1 MRIIIVGCGKIG
13 LSLAESLNREG
24 HDIVIIDTN
33 ADVVN
38 DAASKLDI
46 MGINGNGVIH
56 DVQIDAGVREADI
69 LIATT
74 GSDEI
79 NMLCCMIAKEEG
91 GNLHTIARI
100 RDPEYDMDVKYIR
113 ERLNIGHII
122 NPEKMTALEI
132 IRLLNFPSAIE
143 IDTFA
148 HGMVDMIKMKLPET
162 SPLCGHMLKD
172 LPKLSKVQVLICVIE
187 RGGQVIIPDGD
198 TFLLKNDM
206 ISIIARPQ
214 DAVQFSRENQLE
226 YARARSVMVVG
237 GGRIS
242 YYVAQLFRRRHSKVD
257 LKIIEKDE
265 DRAVFLSDEFTE
277 TTVINGDG
285 SDHRFL
291 LEEGIESHDAF
302 VALTN
307 IDEENVIMS
316 MLASRIDGLRLIT
329 KVNHLQLEDLNN
341 IEIPIGSVVNP
352 KKITSEEV
360 VRYVRSFERSIGSNM
375 ESLYM
380 VADDRVEACEF
391 LVQNDSRIVD
401 IELQNL
407 QLKKNVLVAAIVRNN
422 TVISPHG
429 SDVMKVNDRVV
440 IITTNS
446 GLHDLQDVLAR

>member
-24 HDIVIIDTN
+24 HEIVIIDTN

-56 DVQIDAGVREADI
+56 DVQIDAGVRNADM

-91 GNLHTIARI
+91 ENLHTIARI

-122 NPEKMTALEI
+122 NPEKMTAQEI

-148 HGMVDMIKMKLPET
+148 HGMVDMIKMKLPEA
-162 SPLCGHMLKD
+162 SPLCGHTLKE
-172 LPKLSKVQVLICVIE
+172 LPKISKVQVLICVIE

-198 TFLLKNDM
+198 TFLLKNDL

-242 YYVAQLFRRRHSKVD
+242 YYIALLLRKRHSKID
-257 LKIIEKDE
+257 LKIIEKNE
-265 DRAVFLSDEFTE
+265 DRAVFLSDEFSE
-277 TTVINGDG
+277 TTIIN
-285 SDHRFL
+285 
-291 LEEGIESHDAF
+291 
-302 VALTN
+302 
-307 IDEENVIMS
+307 
-316 MLASRIDGLRLIT
+316 
-329 KVNHLQLEDLNN
+329 
-341 IEIPIGSVVNP
+341 
-352 KKITSEEV
+352 
-360 VRYVRSFERSIGSNM
+360 
-375 ESLYM
+375 
-380 VADDRVEACEF
+380 
-391 LVQNDSRIVD
+391 
-401 IELQNL
+401 
-407 QLKKNVLVAAIVRNN
+407 
-422 TVISPHG
+422 
-429 SDVMKVNDRVV
+429 
-440 IITTNS
+440 
-446 GLHDLQDVLAR
+446 

>member
-13 LSLAESLNREG
+13 LALAVNLNKEG
-24 HDIVIIDTN
+24 HEIAVIDTDP
-33 ADVVN
+33 DVVR
-38 DAASKLDI
+38 DVTSSMDI
-46 MGINGNGVIH
+46 LGINGNGVIH
-56 DVQIDAGVREADI
+56 DVQIEAGVKDADI

-91 GNLHTIARI
+91 NPHTIARI

-113 ERLNIGHII
+113 ERLNIGNII
-122 NPEKMTALEI
+122 NPERMTALEI
-132 IRLLNFPSAIE
+132 VRLLNFPSALE

-148 HGMVDMIKMKLPET
+148 HGMVDMIKLKLT
-162 SPLCGHMLKD
+162 DASPLCGHMLKE
-172 LPKLSKVQVLICVIE
+172 LPKVSKVEVLICVIE

-198 TFLLKNDM
+198 TFLLKNDL
-206 ISIIARPQ
+206 ISIIAKPQ
-214 DAVQFSRENQLE
+214 DAVSFSRENQLE
-226 YARARSVMVVG
+226 YARARSVMTVG
-237 GGRIS
+237 GGRIT
-242 YYVAQLFRRRHSKVD
+242 YYLAQLLRKRHSRIK
-257 LKIIEKDE
+257 LKIIEINE
-265 DRAVFLSDEFTE
+265 DRAVFLSDEFPE
-277 TTVINGDG
+277 YTVIHGDG
-285 SDHRFL
+285 SDHRL
-291 LEEGIESHDAF
+291 LVEEGIEAQDAF
-302 VALTN
+302 VALTS

-316 MLASRIDGLRLIT
+316 MLASRLEGVRLIT
-329 KVNHLQLEDLNN
+329 KVNRLQLEDFDD

-380 VADDRVEACEF
+380 VADNRVEACEF
-391 LVQNDSRIVD
+391 LVKNDERIVD
-401 IELQNL
+401 IPLQELH
-407 QLKKNVLVAAIVRNN
+407 LKKNVIVAAIVRNN

-446 GLHDLQDVLAR
+446 GLHDLRDTLAR

>member
-13 LSLAESLNREG
+13 FALAESLNKEG
-24 HDIVIIDTN
+24 HEITIIDTN
-33 ADVVN
+33 AEVVN
-38 DAASKLDI
+38 NTASTLDVI
-46 MGINGNGVIH
+46 GINGNGVIH
-56 DVQIDAGVREADI
+56 DVQIEAGVKEADI

-79 NMLCCMIAKEEG
+79 NMLCCMIANEE

-113 ERLNIGHII
+113 ERLNIGNII
-122 NPEKMTALEI
+122 NPERMTAQEI
-132 IRLLNFPSAIE
+132 VRLLNFPSAIE

-148 HGMVDMIKMKLPET
+148 HGMVDMIKMKLPEA
-162 SPLCGHMLKD
+162 SPLCGHMLKE
-172 LPKLSKVQVLICVIE
+172 LPKVSKVQVLICVIE

-226 YARARSVMVVG
+226 YARAREVMVVG

-242 YYVAQLFRRRHSKVD
+242 YYLAQLLRKRHSKIN
-257 LKIIEKDE
+257 LKMIEINE
-265 DRAVFLSDEFTE
+265 DRAVFLSDEFPE
-277 TTVINGDG
+277 ITVIHGDG
-285 SDHRFL
+285 SDHRL
-291 LEEGIESHDAF
+291 LVEEGIEAQDAF
-302 VALTN
+302 VALTS

-316 MLASRIDGLRLIT
+316 MLASRLEGVRLIT
-329 KVNHLQLEDLNN
+329 KVNRLQLDDFND
-341 IEIPIGSVVNP
+341 IEIPIGSVVIP

-360 VRYVRSFERSIGSNM
+360 VRHVRSFERSIGSNM
-375 ESLYM
+375 ESLYL
-380 VADDRVEACEF
+380 VADERVEACEF
-391 LVQNDSRIVD
+391 RVKDDDKIVD
-401 IELQNL
+401 IPLQDL
-407 QLKKNVLVAAIVRNN
+407 QLKKNVIVAAIVRNN

-429 SDVMKVNDRVV
+429 SDLMKVNDRVV

-446 GLHDLQDVLAR
+446 GLHELRDILAR

>member
-13 LSLAESLNREG
+13 FALADSLNKEG
-24 HDIVIIDTN
+24 HDIVVIDTN
-33 ADVVN
+33 ADVVR
-38 DAASKLDI
+38 DAASALDI

-56 DVQIDAGVREADI
+56 DVQIEAGVRDADI

-74 GSDEI
+74 DSDEI
-79 NMLCCMIAKEEG
+79 NMLCCMIAKEE

-122 NPEKMTALEI
+122 NPERMTAQEI
-132 IRLLNFPSAIE
+132 VRLLNFPSAIE

-162 SPLCGHMLKD
+162 SPLCGHTLKE
-172 LPKLSKVQVLICVIE
+172 LPKISKVQVLICVIE

-237 GGRIS
+237 GGKIS
-242 YYVAQLFRRRHSKVD
+242 YYIAHLMKRRHSKIN
-257 LKIIEKDE
+257 LKMIELNE
-265 DRAVFLSDEFTE
+265 ERAIFLSEEFPE
-277 TTVINGDG
+277 ATVIHGDG
-285 SDHRFL
+285 SDHRL
-291 LEEGIESHDAF
+291 LIEEGIEAQDAF

-316 MLASRIDGLRLIT
+316 MLASRLEGLRLIT
-329 KVNHLQLEDLNN
+329 KVNRLQLDDFND

-380 VADDRVEACEF
+380 VADNRVEACEF
-391 LVQNDSRIVD
+391 LVRNDERIVD
-401 IELQNL
+401 IPLQDL
-407 QLKKNVLVAAIVRNN
+407 HLKKNVLVAAIVRNS

-429 SDVMKVNDRVV
+429 SDVMKENDRVV

-446 GLHDLQDVLAR
+446 GLHDLRDTLAR